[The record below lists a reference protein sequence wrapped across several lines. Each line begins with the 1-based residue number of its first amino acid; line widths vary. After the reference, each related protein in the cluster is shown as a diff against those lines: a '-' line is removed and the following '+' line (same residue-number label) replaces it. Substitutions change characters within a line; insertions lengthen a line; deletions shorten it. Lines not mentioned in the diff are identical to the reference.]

1 MMLCELGD
9 IAKALIV
16 DCVLGHLPN
25 LLKERGFEADYLG
38 IDLRQEMVARTR
50 MHHAEA
56 PFELANFLENKPEF
70 EGHDFV
76 WASGV
81 LQRREAP
88 LREQFI
94 SRMYELC
101 GTTMAFSCLFT

>member
-38 IDLRQEMVARTR
+38 IDLR
-50 MHHAEA
+50 
-56 PFELANFLENKPEF
+56 
-70 EGHDFV
+70 
-76 WASGV
+76 
-81 LQRREAP
+81 
-88 LREQFI
+88 
-94 SRMYELC
+94 
-101 GTTMAFSCLFT
+101 

>member
-1 MMLCELGD
+1 
-9 IAKALIV
+9 
-16 DCVLGHLPN
+16 
-25 LLKERGFEADYLG
+25 
-38 IDLRQEMVARTR
+38 MVARTR
-50 MHHAEA
+50 KRHAEA
-56 PFELANFLENKPEF
+56 PFELTNFLENKPEF

-88 LREQFI
+88 LRELFI

-101 GTTMAFSCLFT
+101 DTTVAFSCLFT